1 MKRQSRWHHPWTFPS
16 ADFFQKPIRA
26 PFSEEIPAVNLERR
40 RCQTQAE
47 VSEREESRLAFGKQ
61 ERKAPNKEIQQ
72 KIMETVSV
80 NRQTS
85 EERGQQHLR
94 RAQSA
99 IIKLQRWRN

>member
-1 MKRQSRWHHPWTFPS
+1 MLKS
-16 ADFFQKPIRA
+16 ADVKKA
-26 PFSEEIPAVNLERR
+26 DL
-40 RCQTQAE
+40 
-47 VSEREESRLAFGKQ
+47 LFGKQ

-94 RAQSA
+94 LAQFA
-99 IIKLQRWRN
+99 I